1 MRAFA
6 ALALALLGSAHA
18 AADDLSPPP
27 ERCPRGSVGTTEHAG
42 QWCAATRCESDADC
56 ARDGLRRQGLDYVS
70 DASRVCREASLCV
83 VEEQYTLG
91 GLHAAAPP
99 TSTRRVARGE
109 CLDGRCPAGGE
120 CRAERRCVLAS
131 EASPAVAAAEPDRAG
146 RAAPASA
153 PREGPAAS
161 SGCAGAPP
169 RRSQGV
175 LLSSLVALAAWRR
188 RPRGGVAC
196 A

>member
-6 ALALALLGSAHA
+6 ALALALFGSAHA

-27 ERCPRGSVGTTEHAG
+27 ERCPRGAVGTTEHAG
-42 QWCAATRCESDADC
+42 EWCAATRCERDADC
-56 ARDGLRRQGLDYVS
+56 TGVGLRRQGLGYSTDG
-70 DASRVCREASLCV
+70 SRVCREAALCV

-131 EASPAVAAAEPDRAG
+131 EASPAPAREPDRTA
-146 RAAPASA
+146 REAPAAA
-153 PREGPAAS
+153 PREPPP
-161 SGCAGAPP
+161 SGCASAAS
-169 RRSQGV
+169 RRARGG
-175 LLSSLVALAAWRR
+175 LLVSIVALAAWRR